1 MTEKDY
7 RILNAILEY
16 EVKAD
21 CSNVDEVADYAEDF
35 IEQNDLMAELAR
47 ELDIPGLHY
56 ATGLIG
62 EFESQFEYK
71 DRLIHVRFRRA
82 LRGEYTMVTV
92 EDDKYMYGKYAIG
105 AYGEF
110 FDAGV
115 IEMRP
120 TPEETLLD
128 AVTRNDKFALYAIKT
143 VKDKTIE
150 TVSRAIAHLSLINV
164 ED

>member
-21 CSNVDEVADYAEDF
+21 CSNVDEVAEYAEYC
-35 IEQNDLMAELAR
+35 IEQNELMEELAR

-62 EFESQFEYK
+62 EFESQFKYEG
-71 DRLIHVRFRRA
+71 RLIHVRFRRA

-92 EDDKYMYGKYAIG
+92 ENDKYMYGKYAIG

-110 FDAGV
+110 FDAAV

-128 AVTRNDKFALYAIKT
+128 AVTRDDEFALYAIRT

-150 TVSRAIAHLSLINV
+150 TVSRAIRQLSLVNL